1 MKWPMRWSGDLAARP
16 AEVEQTEVNVGVGS
30 AHLKAHVLRP
40 VAPLAAVIC
49 AHPGATHELP
59 PHEYELAHMLGA
71 AGFATMLVGLATPE
85 EHQLRMHLDVPLLAE
100 RLITLTRWLSASG
113 ASAQL
118 PLGYLG
124 VGDAAASALVA
135 TAMDPHQ
142 VLALVARSSRPER
155 AGMSLMLT
163 RAPTLFIVGEDQS
176 VDGGQPRGV
185 SARPPRAPRGGAF
198 GTGRSGRGAPRAG
211 AERRVVRPLAQSPP
225 DERVGRWRHAL
236 AARGVRVGRTLLR
249 VLAPPR
255 GTFPPVDGRSVPQL

>member
-176 VDGGQPRGV
+176 VETV
-185 SARPPRAPRGGAF
+185 AN
-198 GTGRSGRGAPRAG
+198 
-211 AERRVVRPLAQSPP
+211 RVACR
-225 DERVGRWRHAL
+225 
-236 AARGVRVGRTLLR
+236 
-249 VLAPPR
+249 LAPHARLEVVPSVR
-255 GTFPPVDGRSVPQL
+255 GEAGGVPPGLALSAAWFARWLSPGQTNAWVDGVTRSPLGA

>member
-100 RLITLTRWLSASG
+100 RLITLTRWLSA
-113 ASAQL
+113 
-118 PLGYLG
+118 
-124 VGDAAASALVA
+124 
-135 TAMDPHQ
+135 
-142 VLALVARSSRPER
+142 
-155 AGMSLMLT
+155 
-163 RAPTLFIVGEDQS
+163 
-176 VDGGQPRGV
+176 
-185 SARPPRAPRGGAF
+185 
-198 GTGRSGRGAPRAG
+198 
-211 AERRVVRPLAQSPP
+211 
-225 DERVGRWRHAL
+225 
-236 AARGVRVGRTLLR
+236 
-249 VLAPPR
+249 
-255 GTFPPVDGRSVPQL
+255 